1 MNKEELIELLKSII
15 DFEKEEIENIP
26 KDCVNSYGF
35 GYSKGR
41 LDVASRILNYV
52 ETGVDDYDI

>member
-1 MNKEELIELLKSII
+1 MNKEELIELLKNII

-41 LDVASRILNYV
+41 LDVASHILNYV

>member
-1 MNKEELIELLKSII
+1 MNKEELIELLKNII
-15 DFEKEEIENIP
+15 DFEKEEIEYIP

>member
-1 MNKEELIELLKSII
+1 MNKENLIELLKDII
-15 DFEKEEIENIP
+15 EFEKEEIENIP
-26 KDCVNSYGF
+26 EDCVNSYGF

-41 LDVASRILNYV
+41 LDAASRILNYV